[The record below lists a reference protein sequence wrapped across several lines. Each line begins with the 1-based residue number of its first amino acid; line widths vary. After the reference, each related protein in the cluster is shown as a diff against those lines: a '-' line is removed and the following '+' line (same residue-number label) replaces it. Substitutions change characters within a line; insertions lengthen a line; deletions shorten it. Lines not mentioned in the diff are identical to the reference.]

1 MVRHQKNNN
10 SYANHVIITSD
21 LDTFHRLYDRI
32 IHNRYCK
39 NLKYIGDVVLC
50 NGIIFFDIAAI
61 MKFANCVNRKLK
73 RQFLNMKCLCKKM
86 CVMEENVSS
95 SCQFCILSTTIYT
108 CHWWA
113 QHVFFKYSVGMLP
126 VSFCYMHVNTPNV
139 LKLSAKRVLFVYR
152 YFNFW
157 YFTLQ

>member
-1 MVRHQKNNN
+1 MTT
-10 SYANHVIITSD
+10 IIFVYIYMQCGLWYNFQFD
-21 LDTFHRLYDRI
+21 LDAI
-32 IHNRYCK
+32 ISCAN
-39 NLKYIGDVVLC
+39 YINGKPKTQLQHKHLC
-50 NGIIFFDIAAI
+50 N
-61 MKFANCVNRKLK
+61 
-73 RQFLNMKCLCKKM
+73 KM
-86 CVMEENVSS
+86 CVMEQNASS

-157 YFTLQ
+157 YFHTSIVLFVGLRLR